1 MGDPT
6 LDEVQPYY
14 GIYLRE
20 VGAPLVKTASRAMTP
35 IESQRDTHNPI
46 EPTGG
51 FADREILSAL

>member
-14 GIYLRE
+14 GIYLRK
-20 VGAPLVKTASRAMTP
+20 VGALLVKTASRAMTP
-35 IESQRDTHNPI
+35 IESQRERHNPA
-46 EPTGG
+46 ESTGG